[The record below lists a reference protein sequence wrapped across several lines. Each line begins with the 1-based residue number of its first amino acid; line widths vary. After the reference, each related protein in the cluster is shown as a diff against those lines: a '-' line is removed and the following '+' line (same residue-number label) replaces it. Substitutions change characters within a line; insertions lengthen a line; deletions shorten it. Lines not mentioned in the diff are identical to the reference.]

1 MQGTLDAFYATVV
14 RICHAGYVVDGL
26 VRVINVKDLNDG
38 ACNVRLYDAHAITC
52 FLTIKI
58 IGDFMIITTTPLND
72 RYYD

>member
-38 ACNVRLYDAHAITC
+38 ACKVRLYDAHAIT
-52 FLTIKI
+52 FF
-58 IGDFMIITTTPLND
+58 DYQNNWRFYDNNDNPLND